1 MKKCLLFAISILISI
16 STAYAG
22 VSRIVSNG
30 EVEGVPS
37 FRVECTSGS
46 DYIIYKK
53 NGSTWYRGDIGHM
66 GNKYDSW
73 STEEVAEFVCD

>member
-1 MKKCLLFAISILISI
+1 MKKSLVLVISIFISI

-46 DYIIYKK
+46 YYIIYKK
-53 NGSTWYRGDIGHM
+53 NGSTWYRGDIGHL

-73 STEEVAEFVCD
+73 STNEVADFVCG